1 MYLIYAPSS
10 WMMTMRLILPDSLF
24 SAFFNQIRMITRLLG
39 VQITQNHEGRKTR
52 RPLSSC
58 CPLLALLCLLPFV
71 WCQLPAHGRK
81 QVVCSSV
88 DSASNCDI
96 VTSLDFRSSRGNQS
110 FSLSKFLFPYCPLQT
125 FQNSKIEVRMKL
137 STTVKIFFFLKLQ
150 DFAGLRR
157 HQGRSE

>member
-137 STTVKIFFFLKLQ
+137 STTVKIIFFLKLQ

>member
-1 MYLIYAPSS
+1 MT
-10 WMMTMRLILPDSLF
+10 TMRLILPDSLF

-52 RPLSSC
+52 LLLSSC
-58 CPLLALLCLLPFV
+58 WP
-71 WCQLPAHGRK
+71 LPAHGRK

-137 STTVKIFFFLKLQ
+137 STTVKIIFFFEIAR
-150 DFAGLRR
+150 FRWSTASPGT
-157 HQGRSE
+157 

>member
-10 WMMTMRLILPDSLF
+10 WMTTMRLILPDSLF

-39 VQITQNHEGRKTR
+39 VQITQNHKGRKTR
-52 RPLSSC
+52 RLLSSC
-58 CPLLALLCLLPFV
+58 CPLLALLPFV

-81 QVVCSSV
+81 QVVCNSV

-137 STTVKIFFFLKLQ
+137 STTVKIIFFLKLQ